1 MRLIAL
7 ALLLL
12 TGCTAQET
20 AILWQGEAGYR
31 ARADHAQVEAE
42 AIERNTDRA
51 CVAARKLGYG
61 CDWVFIAYTQAG
73 WSGATAIGVPSIG
86 MPRACEGLIG
96 YSPRCSAL
104 LAHELAHAWGIRSE
118 IDADYVGGY
127 GRPGDTFT
135 RGGSRV
141 H

>member
-7 ALLLL
+7 ALLL

-42 AIERNTDRA
+42 AVERNTARA

-61 CDWVFIAYTQAG
+61 CSDNLFIVYTQAG
-73 WSGATAIGVPSIG
+73 WSGAAAVGGPSIG
-86 MPRACEGLIG
+86 LPRACQGIIG
-96 YSPRCSAL
+96 YSPRCSAVL
-104 LAHELAHAWGIRSE
+104 QHELAHAWGIRDE
-118 IDADYVGGY
+118 IDADYVGTY
-127 GRPGDTFT
+127 GRPIDTFT
-135 RGGSRV
+135 RGGSF